1 MANAF
6 RGEVVLTHA
15 GQDYAMVL
23 DFNALCEY
31 EGATGDSWN
40 SFFDKLDNGT
50 IRATEL
56 RTMVWAG
63 LIAHHPDITLSQAG
77 AVLSSNSDAVIRAAS
92 AALPADKGAPPPK
105 GERGN
110 GRAKAPGP

>member
-6 RGEVVLTHA
+6 RGEVTLTHE
-15 GQDYAMVL
+15 GQDYTMVL

-40 SFFDKLDNGT
+40 SFFDRLDNGT

-56 RTMVWAG
+56 RAMVWAG
-63 LIAHHPDITLSQAG
+63 LMAHHPDITLSQAG
-77 AVLSSNSDAVIRAAS
+77 AVLSSNSDAVIRAAA
-92 AALPADKGAPPPK
+92 AALPAEKGAPPSK
-105 GERGN
+105 GARGN
-110 GRAKAPGP
+110 GRAKAPGT